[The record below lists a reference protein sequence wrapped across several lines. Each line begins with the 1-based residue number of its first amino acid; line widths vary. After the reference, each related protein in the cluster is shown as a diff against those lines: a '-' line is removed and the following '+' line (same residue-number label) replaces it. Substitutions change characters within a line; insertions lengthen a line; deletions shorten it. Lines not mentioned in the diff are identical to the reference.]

1 MSYSHAL
8 RRAGVIAGLAAA
20 GTLTFAT
27 SASAHVT
34 VTPKAAAPGA
44 FTKLAFSVPNEEPK
58 ADTTKLV
65 VDIPTD
71 HPLAFASVRP
81 VPGWTAKVTT
91 KKLAKPVDG
100 IDEAVS
106 RITWT
111 GGRIKPGEFQ
121 LFEVSGGPL
130 PKNVPSLAFRAT
142 QTYSDGTVVKWDD
155 PPKPDGG
162 EPEHPAPTIKL
173 TAAQPATT
181 QAASTSTADG
191 SGGSG
196 DTVTRVLSI
205 AALVVAVIAAG
216 LALVRR
222 RASS

>member
-1 MSYSHAL
+1 MFVSHAL
-8 RRAGVIAGLAAA
+8 RRAGTVAGLAAA
-20 GTLTFAT
+20 GTLAFAAA
-27 SASAHVT
+27 ASAHVT
-34 VTPKAAAPGA
+34 VTAEKATPGA

-91 KKLAKPVDG
+91 TKLPKTVDG

-106 RITWT
+106 RITWS

-130 PKNVPSLAFRAT
+130 PKNAATLAFKAT
-142 QTYSDGTVVKWDD
+142 QTYSDGKVVKWAD
-155 PPKPDGG
+155 PPKANGQ
-162 EPEHPAPTIKL
+162 EPEHPAPTITL
-173 TAAQPATT
+173 APAPSATRAVSNTT
-181 QAASTSTADG
+181 T
-191 SGGSG
+191 GGSG
-196 DTVTRVLSI
+196 DSTARLLGG
-205 AALVVAVIAAG
+205 AALVVAVLAAVV
-216 LALVRR
+216 AFVRR
-222 RASS
+222 RPGGAS

>member
-8 RRAGVIAGLAAA
+8 RRTGVIAGLAVA
-20 GTLTFAT
+20 GTLAFAA

-34 VTPKAAAPGA
+34 VSPETAAPGA
-44 FTKLAFSVPNEEPK
+44 FTKLAFSVPDEEPK

-91 KKLAKPVDG
+91 KKLPKPVNG
-100 IDEAVS
+100 IDESVS

-111 GGRIKPGEFQ
+111 GGKIKPGEFQ
-121 LFEVSGGPL
+121 LFEVSGGPM
-130 PKNVPSLAFRAT
+130 PKNVPSLVFHAT
-142 QTYSDGTVVKWDD
+142 QTYSNGTVVKWDD
-155 PPKPDGG
+155 PPKPGGG

-173 TAAQPATT
+173 TAAQPSSTPVASSAT
-181 QAASTSTADG
+181 

-196 DTVTRVLSI
+196 DTTSRVLSI
-205 AALVVAVIAAG
+205 AALVVAVLAAG
-216 LALVRR
+216 VALVRR